1 MSLLAEYIQNTCGPR
16 FVECCQGNGWRL
28 PGAFVYQCEMA
39 GRVYPSASASCKAG
53 AKEAAAL
60 NALRALGWQQPEDT
74 SGGHGAG
81 PSAAP
86 VSYISRL
93 TEYSQSGQSGSMPQY
108 TCVHCLSGERGAFRT
123 SCRVNGTEFVGYGSS
138 KRQSRNAA
146 AGTALAAL
154 TDASS
159 HPEASSQLQ
168 NMAKKHAAI
177 GSVSESCPV
186 LVGTTPPQ
194 ADEGLCNQREF
205 RMVELVQERL
215 KLMYS
220 EAWNS
225 GASLLPH
232 KSCSVVA
239 AFVQTLANG
248 NSDRDDAISV
258 VAVATGTKH
267 LATNFKSCATGTLT
281 PGQHLVD
288 SHAEVL
294 ARRALV
300 RYLAGMLA
308 KDNAGEDNPVFQD
321 GHVRRGVQFHL
332 YISTAPCG
340 DARRFTEQPSPASVG
355 RKRKADASIHCPA
368 FTSAGMGKLCT
379 KINDGMGCTPTD
391 SEGTSPE
398 RRGPMS
404 CSDKVEKWALY
415 GLQGGLLRSVIKS
428 PVKLSSVI
436 VGSRYDPVHLERALC
451 CRAPGGCL
459 GLRIASVPKP
469 PSPPQGNSNKSGN
482 GCLNWLQGAA
492 TEVTNGATGQ
502 LAVAGAAVSDQSPES
517 RCSRLSKAS
526 LAPYL
531 VTLAKVGA
539 FRTGETYLQWKQRLL
554 KDSVGEQNSTYTVQK
569 LCGTCWAHCCRQHDF
584 IILPHGISNP
594 QTP

>member
-1 MSLLAEYIQNTCGPR
+1 M
-16 FVECCQGNGWRL
+16 
-28 PGAFVYQCEMA
+28 
-39 GRVYPSASASCKAG
+39 
-53 AKEAAAL
+53 
-60 NALRALGWQQPEDT
+60 
-74 SGGHGAG
+74 
-81 PSAAP
+81 
-86 VSYISRL
+86 
-93 TEYSQSGQSGSMPQY
+93 
-108 TCVHCLSGERGAFRT
+108 
-123 SCRVNGTEFVGYGSS
+123 GYGSS
-138 KRQSRNAA
+138 KRESQNAA
-146 AGTALAAL
+146 AGAALAAL

-159 HPEASSQLQ
+159 NPEASGNLQ
-168 NMAKKHAAI
+168 DMAKKHAAI
-177 GSVSESCPV
+177 GSISESCPV

-194 ADEGLCNQREF
+194 AEEGLCNQREV

-215 KLMYS
+215 KLMYR

-232 KSCSVVA
+232 KSSSVVA
-239 AFVQTLANG
+239 AFVQTL
-248 NSDRDDAISV
+248 SDGRSDISDEAMSV

-267 LATNFKSCATGTLT
+267 LASCTTAATEGKL
-281 PGQHLVD
+281 LID

-308 KDNAGEDNPVFQD
+308 KDNAGEENPVFQD
-321 GHVRRGVQFHL
+321 GHVRQGVQFHL

-340 DARRFTEQPSPASVG
+340 DARRFTAHPSLPSVG
-355 RKRKADASIHCPA
+355 RKRKADAAIHCPA
-368 FTSAGMGKLCT
+368 WGLGRGKLCT

-391 SEGTSPE
+391 SEGTSPT

-404 CSDKVEKWALY
+404 CSDKVLKWALY
-415 GLQGGLLRSVIKS
+415 GLQGNLLRSVIKG

-469 PSPPQGNSNKSGN
+469 PSPSQGSANKSGN

-502 LAVAGAAVSDQSPES
+502 LAVAETAVTDQIPES

-531 VTLAKVGA
+531 VEAAKVGA
-539 FRTGETYLQWKQRLL
+539 FQTGETYLQWKQRLR
-554 KDSVGEQNSTYTVQK
+554 KDSHGEQNYMYSTVQQ
-569 LCGTCWAHCCRQHDF
+569 LCGSPWAHCCHQHDF
-584 IILPHGISNP
+584 TISSHDGNFIP
-594 QTP
+594 RTS